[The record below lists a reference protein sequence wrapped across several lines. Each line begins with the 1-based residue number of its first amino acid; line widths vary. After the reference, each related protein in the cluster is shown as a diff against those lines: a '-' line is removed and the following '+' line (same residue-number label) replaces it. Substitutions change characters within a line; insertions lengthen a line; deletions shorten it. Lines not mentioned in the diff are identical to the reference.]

1 MTEKSFVMVSLKE
14 DKAKKL
20 TQALSNEKCR
30 KILDYLSNRKEATET
45 QIAKELKLPISTV
58 HYNLKIL
65 AENKLVTSDEFHYS
79 EKGKEVIHYKIANK
93 YIIIAPNEDESFLER
108 LKSFIPAFIITSVTA
123 ACLFIY
129 QMLTKTSSNV
139 IMAARGVADAN
150 TKTMIMEEE
159 ATTGMMMATR
169 EAMDPAPAVQ
179 QVTQSSPD
187 IALWFFIGAIFTM
200 LIFLL
205 WEIYKSNK
213 KN

>member
-1 MTEKSFVMVSLKE
+1 MAEKSFVMVSLKE

-30 KILDYLSNRKEATET
+30 MILDYLSARKEATET
-45 QIAKELKLPISTV
+45 QIAKDLKIPISTV
-58 HYNLKIL
+58 HYNIKIL

-93 YIIIAPNEDESFLER
+93 YIIIAPDEDETFMER

-123 ACLFIY
+123 AGLFIY
-129 QMLTKTSSNV
+129 QNLMRTGSAGQTAIRS
-139 IMAARGVADAN
+139 MADAN
-150 TKTMIMEEE
+150 MKTTIVEEE
-159 ATTGMMMATR
+159 AGAALMMTAP
-169 EAMDPAPAVQ
+169 EAMETAPAVQ

-205 WEIYKSNK
+205 WELYKSKK